1 LQDFLPKAQTTD
13 SAKTDAKLK
22 ISAYAELFYTYDFNE
37 PSGKTARTFC
47 TATTGTMKLIL
58 I

>member
-37 PSGKTARTFC
+37 PSGKTETFC